1 MSDLVTNVEIEDVL
15 SSIRRLVA
23 EEDSVVMHHPPADP
37 VPAVS
42 LERFVLTPA
51 LRVTTSLINDVQV
64 NPLLSLELPKVADH
78 FVALKPLILSSAAEV
93 KEPLSH
99 RVMSVVERASLEA
112 TIANLEA
119 AVTDER
125 NEWEPD
131 GSEKVEPSALTHA
144 FANFDTNAFITQG
157 YVNEFSKDEA
167 QTVSDDL
174 TPQDVFLEPELTF
187 KHREKYDPHVDY
199 GDDLLSG
206 DDDGIRIPD
215 DLNENIAAYLIDKT
229 SLDEA
234 SLRDM
239 IVDVVRQELQ
249 GELGNRITRNVR
261 KLVRQEINNALS
273 SKPFT

>member
-1 MSDLVTNVEIEDVL
+1 MSDLVTNVKIEDVL

-78 FVALKPLILSSAAEV
+78 FVALKPLILSSATEV

-174 TPQDVFLEPELTF
+174 TPHDVFLEPELTF
-187 KHREKYDPHVDY
+187 KHREKYDPQVDY

-239 IVDVVRQELQ
+239 IVDVVRKELQ

>member
-23 EEDSVVMHHPPADP
+23 EEDSVVMHHSPADP

-78 FVALKPLILSSAAEV
+78 FVALKPLILSSATEV

-131 GSEKVEPSALTHA
+131 GSEKVKPSALPHA
-144 FANFDTNAFITQG
+144 FADFDTNAFITQG

-174 TPQDVFLEPELTF
+174 TPHDVFLEPELTF

-239 IVDVVRQELQ
+239 IVDVVRKELQ

>member
-1 MSDLVTNVEIEDVL
+1 MSDLVANVKIEDVL

-23 EEDSVVMHHPPADP
+23 EEDSVVMHHSPADP

-51 LRVTTSLINDVQV
+51 LRVTTSLITDVQA
-64 NPLLSLELPKVADH
+64 NPLPSLELPKVADP
-78 FVALKPLILSSAAEV
+78 FVALKPLILSSATEV

-99 RVMSVVERASLEA
+99 KVMSVAERASLEA

-119 AVTDER
+119 ALTDKR

-131 GSEKVEPSALTHA
+131 GSEKVEPNALTHA
-144 FANFDTNAFITQG
+144 FVNFDTNAFITNG
-157 YVNEFSKDEA
+157 YVSEFSQNEA
-167 QTVSDDL
+167 QTVSEDL
-174 TPQDVFLEPELTF
+174 TPHDVFLEPELTF
-187 KHREKYDPHVDY
+187 QHKEQYDPDVDY

-206 DDDGIRIPD
+206 DDEGIRIPD
-215 DLNENIAAYLIDKT
+215 DLNEKIAAYLIDKT